1 MTRCLKCY
9 GPLSSGEEQLHPA
22 CAKTVFGTERVPVLD
37 LTDALTRDAAVAQLK
52 KGQGLTGVQKKLSAD
67 YINASNKLQ
76 LRDALSGYIIKPQT
90 SDYPHLPENEA
101 LCLELAELAGLP
113 VVPHTLLRTVQG
125 ELFYVTRRVDRTEA
139 GLPLQQE
146 DMAQL
151 TERLTEDKYRGS
163 HEQVAAAIKRY
174 SSRAQLDLLLY
185 YKAVLFCF
193 LTGSKDA
200 HLKNWSL
207 TATLDGE
214 YRLTP
219 LYDLV
224 AVELV
229 IPPKQDPEEL
239 CHMLNGRRHGF
250 AAKNFAAFA
259 KTIGLPAAAAAA
271 QVRAMKR
278 MGEAWKGCI
287 AASFL
292 GEKEKEA
299 FRGLVEGRMGRV

>member
-193 LTGSKDA
+193 LTGSKNA
-200 HLKNWSL
+200 TSKTGTF

-229 IPPKQDPEEL
+229 VRSRT
-239 CHMLNGRRHGF
+239 RRSCV
-250 AAKNFAAFA
+250 
-259 KTIGLPAAAAAA
+259 T
-271 QVRAMKR
+271 
-278 MGEAWKGCI
+278 C
-287 AASFL
+287 
-292 GEKEKEA
+292 
-299 FRGLVEGRMGRV
+299 